1 MELREQWSTNMPS
14 REEMRRNRDALHA
27 TSAMNVLRWEKE
39 NKSKILEW
47 KKIVARL
54 EPDSDDPDLCNIE
67 RYRPSRPF
75 VYDSTAQIAGHHAM
89 SQRQK
94 DNWPEEMSEPKA
106 KTAVAHLQKEN
117 NRWESQRFAIL
128 RDGTKGHFDVETDTN
143 GGLGCCALY
152 GPGKTQDCRCPIVEP
167 IVPKIDLATA
177 STAGAWYQET
187 GSWDCTAGT
196 EDIYIGVR
204 FFLF

>member
-1 MELREQWSTNMPS
+1 MSETGFLRPSQRQALEQDYAVADAALNDPTVAPYIEDKARARKQAADLKKVLEEQAPQKYATAKEKDEAAARAMELREQWSTNMPS

-89 SQRQK
+89 SQKAK

-106 KTAVAHLQKEN
+106 KTAVAHLQK
-117 NRWESQRFAIL
+117 
-128 RDGTKGHFDVETDTN
+128 
-143 GGLGCCALY
+143 
-152 GPGKTQDCRCPIVEP
+152 GK
-167 IVPKIDLATA
+167 
-177 STAGAWYQET
+177 
-187 GSWDCTAGT
+187 
-196 EDIYIGVR
+196 
-204 FFLF
+204 